1 MSILKELAKN
11 RKNIEFQKTWNSEF
25 KQEQNPAES
34 LEALKILNDSGE
46 TQLARK
52 IAEKTTKELELNNS
66 KNLFTFADGAA
77 LILNKSPI
85 IAGILIE
92 SLRDEYLIFE
102 LLETFISASGIQSEK
117 KPLKE
122 SWLKLKNL
130 LRYQLNNFVYHK
142 DFGPGEIVRISRASI
157 TIDFLRSKDHDM
169 SVSALIEST
178 SPISKDSLHIIKWK
192 KPEEFQKMLSSSEEH
207 FLTSA
212 FIDFAIDNTLKEVY
226 LLKLLEGSEIKPRVM
241 WKTLKLIA
249 SKSSSYVDMG
259 DSIIPADSSSLLS
272 QIETIITLK
281 KTPMSEKT
289 KTVNSLLKASPRSEI
304 GPLTE
309 LVDTIF
315 SIKDIEKGAIFELA
329 WLCSDKGKVTK
340 FNERA
345 AHLIENK
352 APRVQRALG
361 EIHSAPCKKLYLQ
374 IFFASS
380 PEEKEINILFDKL
393 PRTLREQAADF
404 ALEFYKDLHNE
415 YVLKLLMDPANI
427 AHFMWALERA
437 AKLEEY
443 MDAKDIVEL
452 ALKNLLF
459 AKTDMQKRI
468 CGVLMNKLRPQ
479 LEQHISLLDTRRLD
493 SLTKNLEESIGAQ
506 ESGLVLLARREL
518 SGRRTGGF
526 TNIKKFWETDAIFC
540 SREGITR
547 RTDDMEYIRTEEIPL
562 AAKAIAEAASHGD
575 LSENAEYTA
584 ALEKRDFLL
593 DMLNRYRKEL
603 KRMQPYPVNEISTDI
618 ISPATKV
625 VIESMDS
632 SSTVRTIHVVG
643 LMDSNSDEG
652 YINYKAPLG
661 AALLGLSKGD
671 TVQLPGAKNAIW
683 RITDISIIHKLL

>member
-11 RKNIEFQKTWNSEF
+11 RKIVEFQNTWNSEC
-25 KQEQNPAES
+25 KQMQNPDEC
-34 LEALKILNDSGE
+34 LEALKILHDSGE
-46 TQLARK
+46 TDLSRK
-52 IAEKTTKELELNNS
+52 IAESSLQEMERGDN
-66 KNLFTFADGAA
+66 KNLFAFADGAA

-85 IAGILIE
+85 IAEFLVE
-92 SLRDEYLIFE
+92 ALRDEYLIFE
-102 LLETFISASGIQSEK
+102 LLETFISASGIQSGK

-130 LRYQLNNFVYHK
+130 LRYQLNNFVFHK

-169 SVSALIEST
+169 TVAALIEST
-178 SPISKDSLHIIKWK
+178 SPISDESLHIIKWK
-192 KPEEFQKMLSSSEEH
+192 KPEEFQSM
-207 FLTSA
+207 LTSTEEKFLNSA
-212 FIDFAIDNTLKEVY
+212 FTDFAIDKTLKEVY
-226 LLKLLEGSEIKPRVM
+226 LLKLLEGSAIKPRVM

-249 SKSSSYVDMG
+249 SKSSNYVDMG

-272 QIETIITLK
+272 QIEAIISLK

-304 GPLTE
+304 GPLAE
-309 LVDTIF
+309 LVDAIFTIQ
-315 SIKDIEKGAIFELA
+315 DIEKGAIFELA

-345 AHLIENK
+345 AHLIEDK

-361 EIHSAPCKKLYLQ
+361 EIHSAPCKKLYLE
-374 IFFASS
+374 IFFAGS
-380 PEEKEINILFDKL
+380 PDEKEISILLDKL
-393 PRTLREQAADF
+393 PRTPRENAADF
-404 ALEFYKDLHNE
+404 ALKYFKDLHNE
-415 YVLKLLMDPANI
+415 YVIKLLMEPANI
-427 AHFMWALERA
+427 SHFMWALERA

-443 MDAKDIVEL
+443 MDAKTIVEL

-547 RTDDMEYIRTEEIPL
+547 RTDDMEHIRTEEIPL

-593 DMLNRYRKEL
+593 EMLNRYRKEL
-603 KRMQPYPVNEISTDI
+603 KRMQPYPVNEISTEI

-625 VIESMDS
+625 VLESMDS
-632 SSTVRTIHVVG
+632 ATKTRTIHVVG

-652 YINYKAPLG
+652 YINYKAPVG

-671 TVQLPGAKNAIW
+671 TVQLPGDNKIVW
-683 RITDISIIHKLL
+683 RITDISIMHEYL